1 MRINKGGAGGE
12 SRAKIMFI
20 QYNSSFHITLWTELM
35 SEDAPINKK
44 TNVKPYSVI
53 TIKAV
58 GILSKSPQGK

>member
-1 MRINKGGAGGE
+1 
-12 SRAKIMFI
+12 MFI

-58 GILSKSPQGK
+58 GILSKNPQGK

>member
-1 MRINKGGAGGE
+1 
-12 SRAKIMFI
+12 MFI

-35 SEDAPINKK
+35 SEDVPINKK